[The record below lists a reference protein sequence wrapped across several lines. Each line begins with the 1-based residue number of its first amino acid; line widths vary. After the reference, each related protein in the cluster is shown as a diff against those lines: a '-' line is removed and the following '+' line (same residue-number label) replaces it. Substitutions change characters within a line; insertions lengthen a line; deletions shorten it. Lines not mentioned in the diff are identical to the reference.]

1 MSSVAKVPLHERP
14 SDYVFDMTTLNSA
27 DAKRLWRAAIKE
39 AWNNRC
45 AYCGATPIENNSLTI
60 DHVRAKSR
68 GGQDCTSNVIPA
80 CRSCNQEKASLEWVA
95 WFRLQPFYSI
105 ATEWRIRE
113 WLRTGKVPSFES
125 DEETVDWFDSILTE
139 AA

>member
-1 MSSVAKVPLHERP
+1 MSSVAKVPLYERP

-45 AYCGATPIENNSLTI
+45 AYCGATPITNNSLTI

-105 ATEWRIRE
+105 VAEWRIRE
-113 WLRTGKVPSFES
+113 WLRTGEVPAFDS
-125 DEETVDWFDSILTE
+125 DEETAVWFNSILSE
-139 AA
+139 AV

>member
-1 MSSVAKVPLHERP
+1 MSSVAKVPLYERP

-45 AYCGATPIENNSLTI
+45 AYCGATPITNNSLTI

-68 GGQDCTSNVIPA
+68 GGQDRTSNAIPA
-80 CRSCNQEKASLEWVA
+80 CRSCNQKKASLEWVA

-105 ATEWRIRE
+105 VAEWRIRE
-113 WLRTGKVPSFES
+113 WLRTGEVPAFDS
-125 DEETVDWFDSILTE
+125 DEETAAWFNSILSE